1 MPDSRKAR
9 RIADPGLQPE
19 RTSLAWFRTM
29 LGYGAL
35 MALAIKHNWHRLC
48 PHAREDKPDNVL
60 CAGYQAFYSY
70 SAPHMRVMRD
80 LIKQHRSPMELMTML
95 R

>member
-35 MALAIKHNWHRLC
+35 MALAMVCMLGRGVYV
-48 PHAREDKPDNVL
+48 PVL
-60 CAGYQAFYSY
+60 RYS
-70 SAPHMRVMRD
+70 
-80 LIKQHRSPMELMTML
+80 
-95 R
+95 

>member
-35 MALAIKHNWHRLC
+35 MALAIKHNWHQ
-48 PHAREDKPDNVL
+48 
-60 CAGYQAFYSY
+60 AGMFILDFDWHPRHCGADPL
-70 SAPHMRVMRD
+70 ALHP
-80 LIKQHRSPMELMTML
+80 
-95 R
+95 